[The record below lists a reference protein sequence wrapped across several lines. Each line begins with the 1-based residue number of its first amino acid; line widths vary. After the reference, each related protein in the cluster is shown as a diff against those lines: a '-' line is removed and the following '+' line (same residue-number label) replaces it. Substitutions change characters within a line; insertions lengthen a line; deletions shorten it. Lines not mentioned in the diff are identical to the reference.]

1 VKFREV
7 IGVVLALIGL
17 VMGLAAVSRYL
28 IAGDLGD
35 HSHCHWI
42 GDCELGWKIRS
53 TDMLYVNNA
62 DKRVS
67 SGIEDRIDHFLRCGS
82 ERDIF
87 ATMDFVMLAC
97 K

>member
-1 VKFREV
+1 
-7 IGVVLALIGL
+7 
-17 VMGLAAVSRYL
+17 
-28 IAGDLGD
+28 
-35 HSHCHWI
+35 
-42 GDCELGWKIRS
+42 
-53 TDMLYVNNA
+53 MLYINNA

-97 K
+97 KSPVTALFERPPILVYLFVTGESIVR